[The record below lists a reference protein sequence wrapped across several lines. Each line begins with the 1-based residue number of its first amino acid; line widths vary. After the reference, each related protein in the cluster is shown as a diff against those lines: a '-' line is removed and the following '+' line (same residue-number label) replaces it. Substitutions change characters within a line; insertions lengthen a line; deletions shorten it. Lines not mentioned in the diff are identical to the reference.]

1 MNASD
6 RKVLTEAVQSLT
18 PGLIQS
24 LTLDF
29 VQSAFVH
36 CMRFLQIS
44 SQMYVQGDRHAHYYQ
59 RTDAKDQE
67 PPDHPHSRLG

>member
-1 MNASD
+1 MPPTE
-6 RKVLTEAVQSLT
+6 KILTEAVRSLM
-18 PGLIQS
+18 PALIQP

-29 VQSAFVH
+29 MQSAVVR
-36 CMRFLQIS
+36 CMRVLQVS
-44 SQMYVQGDRHAHYYQ
+44 PQMYVQGDRHAHYYQ